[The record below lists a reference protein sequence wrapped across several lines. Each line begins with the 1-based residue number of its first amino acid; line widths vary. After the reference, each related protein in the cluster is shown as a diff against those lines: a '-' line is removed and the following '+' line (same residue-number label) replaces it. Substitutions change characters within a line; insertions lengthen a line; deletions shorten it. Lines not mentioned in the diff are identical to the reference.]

1 MSILR
6 DYAATVTNPSPSQ
19 PRLPFGVEG
28 QDGTGPTEA
37 GTGSGVRFDEVIAQ
51 DGNLREAWRPL
62 AETALGLT
70 REDLSRMG
78 AEIGRFLADD
88 GVTYYRRD
96 TGAQPWQL
104 DPFPLILDRPT
115 WDKLEVGLAQRAE
128 LLDALLTDLYGER
141 SVLRSG
147 VLPSAAV
154 YGHPGFLRPLSQPG
168 SREMAPLVLTGTD
181 LGRDSHGEWRVLA
194 DRVQAP
200 SGLGFAAENRRVIS
214 QVLPQLHY
222 EHPVHRMGP
231 YLSALR
237 SGLVESAP
245 EGVNFPRI
253 VVLTPG
259 PRSETAFDQAYLA
272 SALGFPMVQGND
284 LVVHE
289 GAVWIRPSGWP
300 DREPKFKVDVILRR
314 VDADF
319 CDPLELR
326 GDSQLGVAGLTEC
339 MRRGTVRIANGLG
352 SGVLENPALLPYLP
366 AVSEHLLGEQLRLD
380 QVPTLWCGDPES
392 RRQVEARVIAGDETL
407 VVRSVDRSRKALA
420 ERPRE
425 EILARI
431 AAAPYRF
438 VGQELLPLSQAPVWD
453 GDHSTSRDLL
463 FRAFTV
469 RLGTAYRPL
478 SGGLATVRANPD
490 AAPVTKDVWVLKST
504 VNEADHG
511 LAEVTRGTTARTEPE
526 FTPRALED
534 MFWAGRYAERAEAML
549 RLVLATQEQLGA
561 NDRHFG
567 NSTTAAGPQLLLDA
581 IHSLVGGLWTDPDQ
595 EFRSLLLDADRVG
608 SVAHSLTMMRS
619 SLEGVRDQL
628 SLDTWRVFS
637 SVDRAADAL
646 RAFNHERLTGESS
659 ARMLTALL
667 AFQGIVT
674 NMMRDDGWHMLQ
686 VGQALER
693 AQQVSRLLAAT
704 ATRAEARGEIG
715 SGLLTRDERR
725 ALEGILTAAES
736 VVTYRRRYRGVMRI
750 PDALDL
756 LVSDRANPRS
766 IAASLVRAQESLAA
780 MPTSTGSTRPER
792 LVDDMLRALEPL
804 EHDVVG
810 GVQEHRG
817 QSVAEFINDG
827 IASLNALGLAIDAHY
842 FEAGPTPLPFNA
854 LLGPVTSGPAAPASG
869 SSASG
874 PPSSGRPGPGLPGNP
889 TGGISA

>member
-1 MSILR
+1 MSVLR
-6 DYAATVTNPSPSQ
+6 DYAATVTKASPSQ
-19 PRLPFGVEG
+19 PWLPFGVEG
-28 QDGTGPTEA
+28 VDGSGSADARTGV
-37 GTGSGVRFDEVIAQ
+37 GVRFDEVIAP

-62 AETALGLT
+62 AETALGLSP
-70 REDLSRMG
+70 EDLTRME

-88 GVTYYRRD
+88 GVTYVRSD

-104 DPFPLILDRPT
+104 DPVPLVVDRPT
-115 WDKLEVGLAQRAE
+115 WDRLEVGLAQRAE

-154 YGHPGFLRPLSQPG
+154 YGHAGFLRPLSQPG
-168 SREMAPLVLTGTD
+168 SKEMSPLVLTGTD
-181 LGRDSHGEWRVLA
+181 LGRDADGEWRVLA

-222 EHPVHRMGP
+222 QHPVHRMGP

-245 EGVNFPRI
+245 EGVTYPRI

-300 DREPKFKVDVILRR
+300 DREPKYKVDVILRR

-339 MRRGTVRIANGLG
+339 VRRGTVRVANGLG

-366 AVSEHLLGEQLRLD
+366 AVCEHLLGEQLRLD
-380 QVPTLWCGDPES
+380 QVPTLWCGDPQSRREVES
-392 RRQVEARVIAGDETL
+392 RIMAGDETL
-407 VVRSVDRSRKALA
+407 LVRSVDESRKALA

-438 VGQELLPLSQAPVWD
+438 VGQELLPLSQAPVWED
-453 GDHSTSRDLL
+453 GRPSARGLIL
-463 FRAFTV
+463 RAFTV
-469 RLGTAYRPL
+469 RQGNAYRPL

-490 AAPVTKDVWVLKST
+490 AAPVTKDVWVLKSSPD
-504 VNEADHG
+504 EPDHG
-511 LAEVTRGTTARTEPE
+511 IADITRGSAARTDQE
-526 FTPRALED
+526 FSPRALED
-534 MFWAGRYAERAEAML
+534 MFWVGRYAERAEALL
-549 RLVLATQEQLGA
+549 RLVLATQEQLG
-561 NDRHFG
+561 
-567 NSTTAAGPQLLLDA
+567 TTDLRAGVAVAGEGPRMLLDA
-581 IHSLVGGLWTDPDQ
+581 IRSLAGGVWSDPDQ
-595 EFRSLLLDADRVG
+595 EFRALLLDADRVG
-608 SVAHSLTMMRS
+608 SVAHSLAMMRGA
-619 SLEGVRDQL
+619 LEGVRDQL
-628 SLDTWRVFS
+628 SLDTWRVFAT
-637 SVDRAADAL
+637 VDRAARAL
-646 RAFNHERLTGESS
+646 RAYGHERLIGES
-659 ARMLTALL
+659 AGRMLTALL

-686 VGQALER
+686 TGQALER
-693 AQQVSRLLAAT
+693 AQQVSRLLAFASST
-704 ATRAEARGEIG
+704 VGVSG
-715 SGLLTRDERR
+715 SVSDVVLTRDDRR

-736 VVTYRRRYRGVMRI
+736 VVTYRRRYRGSIRI
-750 PDALDL
+750 SDALDL
-756 LVSDRANPRS
+756 LVIDRANPRS

-810 GVQEHRG
+810 GVHTERG
-817 QSVAEFINDG
+817 QSVADFIKDG
-827 IASLNALGLAIDAHY
+827 TASLNALGVAIETQY
-842 FEAGPTPLPFNA
+842 FEIGPAPLSFNA
-854 LLGPVTSGPAAPASG
+854 LLGSGATRTPAGGVTA
-869 SSASG
+869 
-874 PPSSGRPGPGLPGNP
+874 
-889 TGGISA
+889 